1 MAKTKQRKVYQFRA
15 YSLYPHTNFVK
26 EVFSEVEESFLYQE
40 HLCLFKNDFV
50 LKSRELAK
58 ELGVDRFR
66 VITSF
71 MPEHRFHRA
80 FKMRETYT
88 DVHAA

>member
-1 MAKTKQRKVYQFRA
+1 MARVKERKIYKFRA
-15 YSLYPHTNFVK
+15 YSLYPNTNFVK

-58 ELGVDRFR
+58 ELGIDRFR
-66 VITSF
+66 VISEF
-71 MPEHRFHRA
+71 MPEHRHHRA
-80 FKMRETYT
+80 FKMRETYL
-88 DVHAA
+88 DYAA